1 MSLLELV
8 AVTVTVAAVYL
19 TTRQS
24 VWCWPL
30 SLLSVTLYGVVFF
43 QARLYADM
51 GLQGVY
57 FVLSVYGW
65 WAWLRGGED
74 HAGVEVSV
82 ASRRL
87 RLVLAAVGAV
97 AAAALGVLL
106 ARFTNAALPLLDSTL
121 TAYSLVAQWLMA
133 RKLLDNWVLW
143 IAVDVV
149 YVGMFVFKGL
159 LLTAGL
165 YAAFIALAVLGLLRW
180 RRSMGAVAE
189 DGAAEATP

>member
-8 AVTVTVAAVYL
+8 AVGVTVAAVYL
-19 TTRQS
+19 TTRQV

-30 SLLSVTLYGVVFF
+30 SLVSVTLYGVVFF
-43 QARLYADM
+43 QARLYADT

-65 WAWLRGGED
+65 WAWVRGGED

-82 ASRRL
+82 APWRL
-87 RLVLAAVGAV
+87 RLVLAAIG
-97 AAAALGVLL
+97 AAAAALLGVLL
-106 ARFTNAALPLLDSTL
+106 ARFTNASLPLLDSTL

-133 RKLLDNWVLW
+133 RKVLDSWWLW

-159 LLTAGL
+159 VLTAGL
-165 YAAFIALAVLGLLRW
+165 YAVFVGLAVLGFMRW
-180 RRSMGAVAE
+180 RRSMEKTRRTFATE
-189 DGAAEATP
+189 AAS